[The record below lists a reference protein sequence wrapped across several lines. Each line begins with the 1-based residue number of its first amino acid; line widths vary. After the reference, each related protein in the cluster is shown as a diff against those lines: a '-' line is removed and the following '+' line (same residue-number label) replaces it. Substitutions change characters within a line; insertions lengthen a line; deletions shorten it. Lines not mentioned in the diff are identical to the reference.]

1 MAASF
6 EKICSVVAN
15 DLVLVSK
22 YRSKRTG
29 LTVCLAQVEGPLV
42 NGYFVLATE
51 AHDDDGLPHTL
62 EHLIFLGSEKY
73 PFKGVLDML
82 ANRCLA
88 QGTNAWTDTDHTCY
102 TVMTAGSEGF
112 LNLMPIYLDHVLYPT
127 LTDAGYVTE
136 VHHINGEGEDAGV
149 VYCEMQARENSG
161 ESRCHLE
168 LLRAMYPG
176 VCGYKSETGGIMA
189 NLRDSTSN
197 LKVRNYHRD
206 FYRADNLC
214 LIITG
219 QVEQEQVFEKLKE
232 FEDKIIGKGELPPL
246 TRPWQSPVP
255 PLLESV
261 VQTIPY
267 PSDDET
273 NGMVYIGWRGPK
285 SQDLYE
291 MSALNVILEYLT
303 DTAVSPL
310 QREFVEIKDP
320 YCSKVR
326 KSIIENSEA
335 CFYIK
340 FDNTPVGKLDQIRE
354 KLLSVIGDIVSGKES
369 IDMSRMTSVIH
380 REILDSLNSM
390 EERPHDTFAFICIGD
405 FLYGNTPEELNK
417 RLNQIGDFKKL
428 GKEPAEY
435 WVNLLRKYVTE
446 AKSVTIVGKP
456 SKELADSM
464 ASKEKERVKKQSEK
478 LGEDGLKKMADILE
492 KATAENETEPSEGML
507 SCLPV
512 PDPASVHFH
521 PVECKS
527 NLNGFI
533 SMEGALF
540 DITKLPFTF
549 QLDDL
554 HTNFVEMRVLLD
566 TASLPVH
573 LKPYLSLYLDCID
586 ESAIMRNGVL
596 VSHEKVVTELAAD
609 TLNFGSSIGLHGSR
623 FYCGQFTQLAILNI
637 KVENEKY
644 CKGVQWL
651 HDLMYNI
658 FFESERVKII
668 ATKMINDV
676 AKMKRKGRTI
686 AFAVVR
692 DINFNEESNHHTS
705 NMIRQHKFLSELVAK
720 LDTEPDQVLKNL
732 IELREILTLPS
743 NIRVHMATDLKKL
756 AAITSP
762 TAPWESFL
770 PSNLSSAQKHTQV
783 QQLTNQIIRPPSEGA
798 PTGVIVG
805 VGSVES
811 AFFIQTIPS
820 ISSYTDPDLPA
831 LMVYME
837 YLCAL
842 EGPMWRQIRGLGLAY
857 HYRMYVQPEQGL
869 LFFQLFKCTHVVN
882 AYKQAKEIVDGY
894 LSGDTVFED
903 VQFEAAVSSVLYEVI
918 EREETVAST
927 SEESLVSYL
936 RRTNKDYNRN
946 LLKEIAK
953 VKKSDLQRIGDKY
966 IKPLFDNSMSRCAV
980 CCQTSKVDEIKDAF
994 QGLSRSLTVMPSL
1007 EEGFPN

>member
-6 EKICSVVAN
+6 EKVCSVVAN
-15 DLVLVSK
+15 DLVPVTK
-22 YRSKRTG
+22 YKSKRTG
-29 LTVCLAQVEGPLV
+29 FTVCLAQVEGPLV

-62 EHLIFLGSEKY
+62 EHLIFLGSEDY

-127 LTDAGYVTE
+127 LTDSGYVTE

-168 LLRAMYPG
+168 LLRSMYPG

-197 LKVRNYHRD
+197 LKVRDYHRD
-206 FYRADNLC
+206 FYRPENLC

-219 QVEQEQVFEKLKE
+219 QVKPEDVFERLKV
-232 FEDKIIGKGELPPL
+232 FEDKIIEKGALPPY

-255 PLLESV
+255 PLPESV
-261 VQTIPY
+261 VRTIPY
-267 PSDDET
+267 PSDDES

-303 DTAVSPL
+303 DTSVAPL
-310 QREFVEIKDP
+310 QREFVEIEDP

-340 FDNTPVGKLDQIRE
+340 FDNTPVGKLDQIKQ
-354 KLLSVIGDIVSGKES
+354 KLLTVIGDIVSGKEA
-369 IDMSRMTSVIH
+369 IDMTRMASVIH
-380 REILDSLNSM
+380 REILDSLNNM

-405 FLYGNTPEELNK
+405 FLYGNKAEELNK
-417 RLNQIGDFKKL
+417 RLNQIEDFKKL
-428 GKEPAEY
+428 IKEPAEF
-435 WVNLLRKYVTE
+435 WNNLLKRYVTE
-446 AKSVTIVGKP
+446 AKAVTIIGKP
-456 SKELADSM
+456 SKEMADSM
-464 ASKEKERVKKQSEK
+464 ATEEKERVKKQCEK
-478 LGEDGLKKMADILE
+478 LGEKGLTSMTEVLE
-492 KATAENETEPSEGML
+492 KATEENEKEPSDGML

-512 PDPASVHFH
+512 PDASAVFFH
-521 PVECKS
+521 PVERKS
-527 NLNGFI
+527 NLNGFV
-533 SMEGALF
+533 STEGDLF

-554 HTNFVEMRVLLD
+554 HTNFVEMRVLMD
-566 TASLPVH
+566 TASLPAR

-586 ESAIMRNGVL
+586 ESAIIRNGVL
-596 VSHEKVVTELAAD
+596 VPHDKVVTELAAD
-609 TLNFGSSIGLHGSR
+609 TLHFGASIGLRGSR
-623 FYCGQFTQLAILNI
+623 FKCGQFPQLAVMNI

-644 CKGVQWL
+644 AKGVQWL
-651 HDLMYNI
+651 HDLMYNVR
-658 FFESERVKII
+658 FETERIKII

-676 AKMKRKGRTI
+676 AKMKRNGRTI
-686 AFAVVR
+686 AFSVLR
-692 DINFNEESNHHTS
+692 DINFTEESNHNSS
-705 NMIRQHKFLSELVAK
+705 NMIRQHKFLTELVSK
-720 LDTEPDQVLKNL
+720 LDSEEVVKSLN
-732 IELREILTLPS
+732 ELREILTIPS
-743 NIRVHMATDLKKL
+743 NIRVHMTVDLKKL
-756 AAITSP
+756 AAFTSP
-762 TAPWESFL
+762 IAPWDAFL
-770 PSNLSSAQKHTQV
+770 PSNISSDKKHTKV
-783 QQLTNQIIRPPSEGA
+783 QQLTNEIIRPPVEGS

-820 ISSYTDPDLPA
+820 ISSYMDPDLPA

-857 HYRMYVQPEQGL
+857 HYRMYVLPEQGL
-869 LFFQLFKCTHVVN
+869 LCFQLFKCTHVVN

-894 LSGDTVFED
+894 ITGKTVFED

-927 SEESLVSYL
+927 SQESLLSYL
-936 RRTNKDYNRN
+936 RGTNKDYNRN
-946 LLKEIAK
+946 LLKRIAD
-953 VKKSDLQRIGDKY
+953 VKKSDLKRIGEKY
-966 IKPLFDNSMSRCAV
+966 IMPLFDTNLSRCAV
-980 CCQTSKVDEIKDAF
+980 CCQSSKVDEIKQAF
-994 QGLSRSLTVMPSL
+994 EGLSRTLTVMPSL
-1007 EEGFPN
+1007 EDGFPN